1 MDTADDTACRRHGG
15 VRRYS
20 GRQVDRAGSNGAR
33 SQEMVYRKPCARQ
46 KNHSNMEAS
55 TASVTFNDKIFDTG
69 CLPDSGRVQ
78 SWEQYGV
85 KILEIF

>member
-1 MDTADDTACRRHGG
+1 
-15 VRRYS
+15 
-20 GRQVDRAGSNGAR
+20 
-33 SQEMVYRKPCARQ
+33 
-46 KNHSNMEAS
+46 MEAS
-55 TASVTFNDKIFDTG
+55 LAFVVDIHPRCIFFLHKTHPRNLSKISLHTHILIYVTHHAKRVPWVKIFDTG

>member
-1 MDTADDTACRRHGG
+1 MTHHAKR
-15 VRRYS
+15 VPW
-20 GRQVDRAGSNGAR
+20 V
-33 SQEMVYRKPCARQ
+33 
-46 KNHSNMEAS
+46 KN
-55 TASVTFNDKIFDTG
+55 VDTG